1 MFNLAVVN
9 SSIYLALELL
19 SFINVATLVVRI
31 IPYSFHLVQTLF
43 VSFVQSYLHIL
54 YIISAAVNLNPIMTG
69 PPVKVPFLNC
79 QKYLDPSRCQSY
91 EQVPTTHRKS
101 ESIFMIFST
110 QKMIYLS
117 KTIFIAKLD
126 QMMNI
131 F

>member
-54 YIISAAVNLNPIMTG
+54 YTISAAVNLNPIMTG

-101 ESIFMIFST
+101 EF
-110 QKMIYLS
+110 
-117 KTIFIAKLD
+117 IFILFFRLKRWFTSRRRFSLL
-126 QMMNI
+126 NWTR
-131 F
+131 